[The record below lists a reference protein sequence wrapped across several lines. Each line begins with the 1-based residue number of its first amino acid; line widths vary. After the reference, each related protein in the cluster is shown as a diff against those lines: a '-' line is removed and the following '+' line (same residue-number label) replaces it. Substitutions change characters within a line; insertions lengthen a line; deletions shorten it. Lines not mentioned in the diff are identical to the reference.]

1 LALVVFALA
10 AAILLAMGRH
20 PICTCGS
27 IDLWVGGRDSPRTSQ
42 MLADWYSLSHI
53 VHGLIF
59 YAALWLIFR
68 GCPVARRFLVA
79 LIVEASC
86 RWPVA
91 RRFLVALIVEASWEV
106 IENTPMVIDR
116 YRETTAALGYTGDS
130 VLNSMSDIAMM
141 CVGFLAARRL
151 PLWASVLLLLALEV
165 IPLFVIRD
173 NLALNIW
180 NLLAPNAQVAAWQAG
195 G

>member
-1 LALVVFALA
+1 VYNRRTIVLALVVFALA

-42 MLADWYSLSHI
+42 MLADWYSLSHL

-68 GCPVARRFLVA
+68 
-79 LIVEASC
+79 

-91 RRFLVALIVEASWEV
+91 RRFLVALIVEAGWEV

>member
-1 LALVVFALA
+1 VYNRRTIVLALVVFALA

-68 GCPVARRFLVA
+68 GC
-79 LIVEASC
+79 
-86 RWPVA
+86 PVA